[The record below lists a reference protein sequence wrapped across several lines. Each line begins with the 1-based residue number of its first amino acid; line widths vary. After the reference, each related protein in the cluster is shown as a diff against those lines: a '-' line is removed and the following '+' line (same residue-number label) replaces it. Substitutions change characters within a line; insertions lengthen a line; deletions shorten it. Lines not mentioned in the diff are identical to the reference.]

1 MLNNVLKYFNLLSQ
15 YPRSSGNE
23 AQVANFLVEFAKQHN
38 LDFYK
43 DEHNNVLI
51 KKQGIKEPIIIKFCN
66 NFIKRD
72 RGSCCRVCWA
82 LCFVT
87 VNNLS
92 IIIKRIFKR
101 RKTQHTE

>member
-38 LDFYK
+38 LEFYK

-51 KKQGIKEPIIIKFCN
+51 KKQGIKEPIILQSHTD
-66 NFIKRD
+66 FIVE
-72 RGSCCRVCWA
+72 G
-82 LCFVT
+82 T
-87 VNNLS
+87 LS
-92 IIIKRIFKR
+92 
-101 RKTQHTE
+101 E